1 MFIKQHFQ
9 SLDKLNPKLVWPEK
23 NEQSKMWISIIKNL
37 AVMWSALGYYKI
49 IIKKEGWKPPL
60 FELK

>member
-1 MFIKQHFQ
+1 
-9 SLDKLNPKLVWPEK
+9 
-23 NEQSKMWISIIKNL
+23 MWISIIKNL